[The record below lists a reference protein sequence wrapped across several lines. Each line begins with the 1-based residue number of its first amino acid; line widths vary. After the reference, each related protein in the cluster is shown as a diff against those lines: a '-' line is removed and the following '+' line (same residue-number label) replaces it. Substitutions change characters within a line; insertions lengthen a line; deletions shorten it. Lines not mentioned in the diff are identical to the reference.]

1 MPDYKIVGMT
11 IKNENLAIIDKYRE
25 SQKRSV
31 IINKILNYFLT
42 QEESMIKDFI
52 QH

>member
-11 IKNENLAIIDKYRE
+11 IKKENLEIIDKYRE

-31 IINKILNYFLT
+31 VINKILNYFLT
-42 QEESMIKDFI
+42 QEESMIRDFI